1 MSMGYTLV
9 APLGEDWRNLFI
21 GIREFPVEKVVLIVS
36 QDSLETAKAVGRD
49 MEKFQ
54 IPYEVMPIEGD
65 MFEGFFRIVNQLK
78 RREGEEKLLLNV
90 ASGDKV
96 SACIALSAAFVN
108 GIKAFGVKDGK
119 PMLFPVLKFS
129 YYRLIS
135 EKKMRILRTL
145 IDGSLTLDGLAK
157 AAEMSPP
164 LISYHLHG
172 SSKTQGLIGLGLVEM
187 DGGKTSRV
195 RLTTLGKMLLR
206 AYI

>member
-1 MSMGYTLV
+1 MGYTLI

-21 GIREFPVEKVVLIVS
+21 GVRDFPVEKVILIVS
-36 QDSLETAKAVGRD
+36 EDGLEMAASVGKD
-49 MEKFQ
+49 LEKFQ
-54 IPYEVMPIEGD
+54 IPYEVIPIRGD
-65 MFEGFFRIVNQLK
+65 MFEGFFRIVNQL
-78 RREGEEKLLLNV
+78 RQREGGKKLLLNV
-90 ASGDKV
+90 ASGDKL

-135 EKKMRILRTL
+135 EKKMRILKAL
-145 IDGSLTLDGLAK
+145 IDGALTLEELGK

-164 LISYHLHG
+164 LLSYHLHG
-172 SSKTQGLIGLGLVEM
+172 SLKTQGLIDLGLVEM
-187 DGGKTSRV
+187 GSGKTARV
-195 RLTTLGKMLLR
+195 RLSTLGKMLLR

>member
-1 MSMGYTLV
+1 MGYTLV
-9 APLGEDWRNLFI
+9 APLGEDWRTLFI
-21 GIREFPVEKVVLIVS
+21 GIREFPVEKVVLIVPE
-36 QDSLETAKAVGRD
+36 QGLETATLVGKD
-49 MEKFQ
+49 MDKFQ
-54 IPYEVMPIEGD
+54 IPYEVMPIRGD
-65 MFEGFFRIVNQLK
+65 MFEGFFKAVNQLK
-78 RREGEEKLLLNV
+78 QREGGENLLLNV

-135 EKKMRILRTL
+135 EKKMKILRAL
-145 IDGSLTLDGLAK
+145 MGGASTLDELGKVAD
-157 AAEMSPP
+157 MSPP

-172 SSKTQGLIGLGLVEM
+172 SLKTQGLLGLGLVEM
-187 DGGKTSRV
+187 EGGKTAKV